1 MKFAK
6 KLQEC
11 DIAPPQAINA
21 ALEPCTG
28 IAVAISMIVR

>member
-11 DIAPPQAINA
+11 DIAPTQARNGGP
-21 ALEPCTG
+21 EPCTG
-28 IAVAISMIVR
+28 IAVAIAIIVR